1 MAQLD
6 VEGDLLVVRLGII
19 DAMLSMRST
28 MRFPLTSVKNVY
40 VDPVAGEEPK
50 GFKAPGTAIP
60 GTLTKGTFHF
70 DGVKTFWNIWR
81 GTLVVVVEL
90 SNEKFDRLV
99 IEQANPEAIVG
110 KITNALEG
118 LS

>member
-110 KITNALEG
+110 KI
-118 LS
+118 LSAIER

>member
-1 MAQLD
+1 MAHLD
-6 VEGDLLVVRLGII
+6 VDGANLVVRLGVF
-19 DAMLSMRST
+19 DAMLSMRTT

-90 SNEKFDRLV
+90 NDEKFDRIV
-99 IEQANPEAIVG
+99 IEQSNPEAIVE
-110 KITNALEG
+110 KITKALEA
-118 LS
+118 LT

>member
-99 IEQANPEAIVG
+99 IEQANPEAIVQ
-110 KITNALEG
+110 KISEALEA

>member
-6 VEGDLLVVRLGII
+6 VDGDLLIVRLGII

-28 MRFPLTSVKNVY
+28 MRFPLKSVKNVY

-90 SNEKFDRLV
+90 KDQKFDRLV
-99 IEQANPEAIVG
+99 IEQANPEAIVQ
-110 KITNALEG
+110 KISEALEA

>member
-6 VEGDLLVVRLGII
+6 VDGDYLVVRLGII

-81 GTLVVVVEL
+81 GSLVVVVEL
-90 SNEKFDRLV
+90 NDEKFDRVV
-99 IEQANPEAIVG
+99 IEQSNPEVIVE
-110 KITNALEG
+110 KITKALEA

>member
-6 VEGDLLVVRLGII
+6 VDGDYLVVRLGII

-50 GFKAPGTAIP
+50 GFRAPGTAIP

-81 GTLVVVVEL
+81 GSLVVVVEL
-90 SNEKFDRLV
+90 NDEKFDRIV
-99 IEQANPEAIVG
+99 IEQSNPEAIVE
-110 KITNALEG
+110 KITKALEA

>member
-6 VEGDLLVVRLGII
+6 VDGDHLVVRMGII
-19 DAMLSMRST
+19 DAMLSMRSS

-90 SNEKFDRLV
+90 RDEKFDRIV
-99 IEQANPEAIVG
+99 IEQGNPDAVVE
-110 KITNALEG
+110 KITKARDAH
-118 LS
+118 S

>member
-6 VEGDLLVVRLGII
+6 VDGDLLVVRLGII

-99 IEQANPEAIVG
+99 IEQANPEAIVQ
-110 KITNALEG
+110 KISEALEA

>member
-6 VEGDLLVVRLGII
+6 VDGDLLIVRLGII

-99 IEQANPEAIVG
+99 IEQANPEAIVQ
-110 KITNALEG
+110 KITEALEA

>member
-6 VEGDLLVVRLGII
+6 VDGETLVVRMGII
-19 DAMLSMRST
+19 DAMLSMRSS

-90 SNEKFDRLV
+90 RDEKFDRIV
-99 IEQANPEAIVG
+99 VEQGNPDAVVE
-110 KITNALEG
+110 KITKAREAL
-118 LS
+118 S

>member
-6 VEGDLLVVRLGII
+6 VDGDHLVVRMGII
-19 DAMLSMRST
+19 DAMLSMRSS

-90 SNEKFDRLV
+90 RDEKFDRIV
-99 IEQANPEAIVG
+99 IEQGNPDAVVE
-110 KITNALEG
+110 KITKARDAL
-118 LS
+118 S

>member
-6 VEGDLLVVRLGII
+6 VDGETLVVRMGIV

-28 MRFPLTSVKNVY
+28 MRFPLTSIKSVY

-50 GFKAPGTAIP
+50 GFKAPGTVIP

-90 SNEKFDRLV
+90 NEQKFDRSV
-99 IEQANPEAIVG
+99 YEQSDPEAIVE
-110 KITNALEG
+110 KITKARDAL
-118 LS
+118 S

>member
-6 VEGDLLVVRLGII
+6 VDGDHLVVRMGII
-19 DAMLSMRST
+19 DAMLSMRSS

-90 SNEKFDRLV
+90 RDEKFDRIV
-99 IEQANPEAIVG
+99 IEQVNPDAVVE
-110 KITNALEG
+110 KITKARDAH
-118 LS
+118 S

>member
-6 VEGDLLVVRLGII
+6 IDGETLVVRLGII

-28 MRFPLTSVKNVY
+28 MRFPLSSVKSVY

-50 GFKAPGTAIP
+50 GFKAPGTSIP

-90 SNEKFDRLV
+90 SDEKFDRLV
-99 IEQANPEAIVG
+99 IEQSNPEVIVER
-110 KITNALEG
+110 ITKALEA

>member
-6 VEGDLLVVRLGII
+6 VDGETLLVRMGIV

-28 MRFPLTSVKNVY
+28 MRFPLTSIKSVY

-81 GTLVVVVEL
+81 GTLVIVVEL
-90 SNEKFDRLV
+90 HEQKFDRLV
-99 IEQANPEAIVG
+99 IEQANPEEIVE
-110 KITNALEG
+110 KITKARDAL
-118 LS
+118 S

>member
-99 IEQANPEAIVG
+99 IEQAYPEAIVG
-110 KITNALEG
+110 KI
-118 LS
+118 LSAIER

>member
-6 VEGDLLVVRLGII
+6 VDGDHLVVRMGII
-19 DAMLSMRST
+19 DAMLSMRSS

-90 SNEKFDRLV
+90 RDEKFDRIV
-99 IEQANPEAIVG
+99 IEQGNPDAIVE
-110 KITNALEG
+110 KIKKALEAH
-118 LS
+118 S

>member
-60 GTLTKGTFHF
+60 GSLTKGTFHF

-110 KITNALEG
+110 KILSALER
-118 LS
+118 

>member
-6 VEGDLLVVRLGII
+6 VDGDVLVVRLGII
-19 DAMLSMRST
+19 DAMLSMRTT
-28 MRFPLTSVKNVY
+28 MRFPLTSVKSVY

-90 SNEKFDRLV
+90 TNEKFDRLV
-99 IEQANPEAIVG
+99 IEQSNPDAIVE
-110 KITNALEG
+110 KVTKAIDAL
-118 LS
+118 S

>member
-1 MAQLD
+1 MARLD
-6 VEGDLLVVRLGII
+6 VDDETLVVRLGII

-81 GTLVVVVEL
+81 GALVVVVEL
-90 SNEKFDRLV
+90 SEQKFDRIV
-99 IEQANPEAIVG
+99 IEQANPEEIVE
-110 KITNALEG
+110 KITKARDAL
-118 LS
+118 S

>member
-6 VEGDLLVVRLGII
+6 VDGDHLVVRMGII
-19 DAMLSMRST
+19 DAMLSMRSS

-50 GFKAPGTAIP
+50 GFRAPGTAIP

-90 SNEKFDRLV
+90 RDEKFDRIV
-99 IEQANPEAIVG
+99 IEQGNPDAVVE
-110 KITNALEG
+110 KITKALEA

>member
-90 SNEKFDRLV
+90 SNEKFDRLL

-110 KITNALEG
+110 KI
-118 LS
+118 LSAIER

>member
-6 VEGDLLVVRLGII
+6 VDGDHLVVRMGII
-19 DAMLSMRST
+19 DAMLSMRSS

-90 SNEKFDRLV
+90 RDEKFDRIV
-99 IEQANPEAIVG
+99 IEQGNPEAIVE
-110 KITNALEG
+110 KITKARDAL
-118 LS
+118 S

>member
-6 VEGDLLVVRLGII
+6 VDGDTLVVRLGII

-90 SNEKFDRLV
+90 NNQKFDRLV
-99 IEQANPEAIVG
+99 IEQANPEAIVE
-110 KITNALEG
+110 KITQARDAL
-118 LS
+118 L

>member
-99 IEQANPEAIVG
+99 IEQANPEAIVQ
-110 KITNALEG
+110 KITEALEA

>member
-6 VEGDLLVVRLGII
+6 VDGDLLVVRLGII

-99 IEQANPEAIVG
+99 IEQANPEAIVQ
-110 KITNALEG
+110 KITEALEA